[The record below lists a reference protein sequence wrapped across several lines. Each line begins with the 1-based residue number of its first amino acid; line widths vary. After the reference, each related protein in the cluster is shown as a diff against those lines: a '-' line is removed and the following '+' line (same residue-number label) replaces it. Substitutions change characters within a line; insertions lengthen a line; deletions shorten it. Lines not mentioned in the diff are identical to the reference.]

1 MKEPKFTPG
10 PWHDYQYMLA
20 SAIEDANARK
30 ICDMSESDFSLD
42 EDEANARLIAVAP
55 DMYELL
61 RQVVDIMDDSEDC
74 GEIPVD
80 RINAVLRK
88 VRGESEAQK

>member
-1 MKEPKFTPG
+1 MSKHKFTPG

-55 DMYELL
+55 EMYKEMERLSAL
-61 RQVVDIMDDSEDC
+61 FRK
-74 GEIPVD
+74 
-80 RINAVLRK
+80 NAIYLDEREKIENILRK
-88 VRGESEAQK
+88 VRGESEVFE